1 MRPEPRAVPGLPGAL
16 PDLEF
21 SLLDDRSPR
30 NVVRVAEAFWLAGE
44 PKRAIRLLELL
55 LSEHRETIAA
65 RILLGWCYE
74 AAERPLD
81 AERVWA
87 DIARLDPENPFAGQ
101 TIETETTEPTGT
113 DIEDEG
119 EGGEPLVG
127 RAPPPV
133 ENEAAPRSEEVLPE
147 EEADHEAPREAEHEA
162 EPEAELTPADLQD
175 VPPAHLYSATLA
187 EIFERQGFAEKALEI
202 YREIV
207 RQHPERQDLVERIQV
222 LEAGG
227 GEEPAS

>member
-16 PDLEF
+16 PELEL

-44 PKRAIRLLELL
+44 PRRSIRLLELL
-55 LSEHRETIAA
+55 LVEERETIAA

-74 AAERPLD
+74 AAERPAD
-81 AERVWA
+81 A
-87 DIARLDPENPFAGQ
+87 ARIWNELAHLDPENPFAG
-101 TIETETTEPTGT
+101 EPADATAAEPSAQMLA
-113 DIEDEG
+113 ED
-119 EGGEPLVG
+119 EPLVG
-127 RAPPPV
+127 RTPPPV
-133 ENEAAPRSEEVLPE
+133 ALEPAAGAKEPPRDS
-147 EEADHEAPREAEHEA
+147 EHEA
-162 EPEAELTPADLQD
+162 EPEAELTAADMEH

-207 RQHPERQDLVERIQV
+207 RRNPERQDLVARIEV
-222 LEAGG
+222 LEAGR
-227 GEEPAS
+227 GEESTS

>member
-81 AERVWA
+81 ADRVWA
-87 DIARLDPENPFAGQ
+87 DVARLDPENPFAGRLG
-101 TIETETTEPTGT
+101 ETEAAEPA
-113 DIEDEG
+113 DAEPEDED
-119 EGGEPLVG
+119 EGEPLVG

-133 ENEAAPRSEEVLPE
+133 ESEPAPPAE
-147 EEADHEAPREAEHEA
+147 EAPRDAEHEA
-162 EPEAELTPADLQD
+162 EPEAELTPADLEH

-207 RQHPERQDLVERIQV
+207 RQHPERQDLVERIQL
-222 LEAGG
+222 LEAGA